1 MTQSG
6 NRAVEG
12 LEAFGATYWHLP
24 SPALIE
30 EALRRREGVLALDGP
45 LVVLTGSRTGRSPRD
60 KFIVREPSSVDKI
73 AWGEVNQPLSPEKF
87 DALYDRAIAY
97 LQTRDRFV
105 QDVYAGRD
113 ERYRLPIRVVTE
125 WAWHSLFAR
134 SMLVPEDDL
143 EVLASFQPAFTVVA
157 VPGFLA
163 DPARDGTGSEVAVMI
178 NFARK
183 LVLIVGTGY
192 AGEIKKS
199 IFTVMNV
206 LLPAQ
211 GVLTMHSS
219 TNVGPAGDDLSI
231 FFGLSGTG
239 KTTLSAESG
248 RTLIGDDEHGWS
260 DQGVFNIEGGCY
272 AKVIRLSPEDEPEIY
287 ATTRR
292 FGTVIENVVIDPHT
306 RQLDLD
312 DATITE
318 NTRAAYPVDFIPS
331 ASPTGVGPKPK
342 ALIFLTADAFGVLP
356 AVSRLTPEQAMY
368 HFLLGYTAKVAG
380 TEAGVTEPQAVF
392 STCFGA
398 PFMALEPEVYADML
412 REHLATGGATAWL
425 VNTGWVGG
433 KAGEVGRVSLKAT
446 RAIVRGI
453 HDGTLAQAATVTEPV
468 FGLAVPQACPGVAPE
483 LLAVRQAWADPEAYD
498 VAAQALAQR
507 FHKEF
512 ARYEPNVSE
521 AVRQAGPPGAASST

>member
-1 MTQSG
+1 MQRSS
-6 NRAVEG
+6 RAVEG
-12 LEAFGATYWHLP
+12 LDEFGATYWHLP
-24 SPALIE
+24 SAALVE
-30 EALRRREGVLALDGP
+30 EALRRREGVLAIDGP
-45 LVVLTGSRTGRSPRD
+45 LVVRTGSRTGRSPKD
-60 KFIVREPSSVDKI
+60 KFIVREPSSAEEV
-73 AWGEVNQPLSPEKF
+73 AWGEVNQPLSPERF

-105 QDVYAGRD
+105 QDAYAGRD

-125 WAWHSLFAR
+125 RAWHSLFAR
-134 SMLVPEDDL
+134 CMFITEDDP
-143 EVLASFQPAFTVVA
+143 EVLADFQPEFTVVA
-157 VPGFLA
+157 APGFLA
-163 DPARDGTGSEVAVMI
+163 DPARDGTRSEVAVVI
-178 NFARK
+178 NLARK

-206 LLPAQ
+206 LMPAQ

-219 TNVGPAGDDLSI
+219 ANVGPAGDDLTI

-239 KTTLSAESG
+239 KTTLSAEPD

-260 DQGVFNIEGGCY
+260 DRGVFNLEGGCY

-287 ATTRR
+287 GTTRR
-292 FGTVIENVVIDPHT
+292 FGTVIENAVIDPRT
-306 RQLDLD
+306 RRLDLA

-331 ASPTGVGPKPK
+331 ASPTGLGPKPK
-342 ALIFLTADAFGVLP
+342 NLIFLTADAFGVLP
-356 AVSRLTPEQAMY
+356 AAARLTPEQAMY
-368 HFLLGYTAKVAG
+368 YFLLGYTAKVAG

-398 PFMALEPEVYADML
+398 PFMALEPEVYAGML
-412 REHLATGGATAWL
+412 RERLAAEGATAWL

-433 KAGEVGRVSLKAT
+433 KAGEVGRISLKAT
-446 RAIVRGI
+446 RAIVRAI
-453 HDGTLAQAATVTEPV
+453 HDGTLASAETVTEPV

-483 LLAVRQAWADPEAYD
+483 LLAVRTAWADTEAYD
-498 VAAQALAQR
+498 VAARDLAQR
-507 FHKEF
+507 FDEEF
-512 ARYEPNVSE
+512 ARYEANVSE
-521 AVRQAGPPGAASST
+521 AVRHAGPPGKGSGT